1 MPYSWK
7 PPRGI
12 LKSINSSEILKA
24 VTYIVMLVGI
34 FYGLTSYVYS
44 LVDKRLK
51 DREVI
56 ERLARII
63 RPSMIFD
70 SNESTIADLGAS
82 EYIESIKIVKYE
94 DQEKKIPIV
103 IEVKPK
109 KHLALAPL
117 LTSIDQ
123 YTFMETAERGAGFM
137 WIYKFQH
144 LGSTSPAPP
153 YRFRLEVLQ

>member
-1 MPYSWK
+1 MRYSWK
-7 PPRGI
+7 PSEGI
-12 LKSINSSEILKA
+12 IKSINVGLGVA
-24 VTYIVMLVGI
+24 VSIVTLVI
-34 FYGLTSYVYS
+34 AFYGLPLYVET

-56 ERLARII
+56 EKLAKII
-63 RPSMIFD
+63 RPSMIFN
-70 SNESTIADLGAS
+70 SKESVLADLGAS

-94 DQEKKIPIV
+94 DKENTIPTV

-123 YTFMETAERGAGFM
+123 YTFIETAERGAGFM
-137 WIYKFQH
+137 WIYKLQH